1 MAVWNESGSRWHRW
15 DPHVHAPGT
24 QLADRFGQNWEE
36 YLSKIEHSSPRLRAL
51 GVTDYFC
58 IGTYKK
64 AREFKAS
71 GRMPDVELLF
81 PNVEIR
87 LDIKTDKA
95 RAINMH
101 LLFSPDDPN
110 HEKEIARLLGQ
121 LHFEFRERTYSC
133 TPSQLAELGRA
144 FNPAVT
150 DETAAQK
157 AGTNQFKTTLT
168 DLRRLFRTER
178 WLRNNCLV
186 AVAGSSNDGTSGLQG
201 DDSYAATR
209 KEIERFANIIFAST
223 PKQREFWLGK
233 LPSFPKEFIEEQY
246 GALKPCLHGSDAHR
260 NDKVGV
266 PECDR
271 YCWLY
276 GDLAFETLR
285 QAVIE
290 PEHRVAIGPQPPP
303 EPLASEI
310 IRTAKV
316 RGASWLAKPEQ
327 TFNSGLVTIIGAR
340 GSGKTALMDLLAAGA
355 GAFSKAPSES
365 SFLQRASK
373 PVNLL
378 QATEAKL
385 VWGDETVSKADL
397 SETVS
402 GGGLERPFVR
412 YLSQQFVEKLC
423 SSSGLAIELRQ
434 EMERVVF
441 DSTSQEERFETDNF
455 DDLAATLVQPI
466 IETRGEL
473 QELIHGIGL
482 EIVRE
487 EKLRNELPQQE
498 EVHKETGEAIARLRK
513 ELIELLPKESAEH
526 ATALAD
532 MENLCTQAE
541 LKIEAIRKRRKL
553 LDDLGLDVRQIRQVR
568 EPSRFR
574 DMRTRFAAT
583 TLTPEE
589 WASFGMKFAGNV
601 DTILDQATKTVD
613 QAILFAIE
621 GDPQA
626 QVNFHAPPNTTWP
639 LNRLRAARDEKKK
652 LVGIDAERQ
661 KKYDQIQK
669 TLQSYEATMRTLE
682 TEIALAKGAAER
694 RRALMERR
702 RQEYTQVFRTI
713 VHEEDVLKKLY
724 APLRTT
730 LEGSAGTLAKLAFVV
745 ERTVD
750 INKWVE
756 AGENLMDLRLESAFR
771 GRGALGEKAREY
783 LLSAWKTG
791 TPEAV
796 DAAMERFR
804 ADLLKEVKAAQP
816 TNVDPQER
824 REWPQR
830 VATWLYD
837 ISHIRVRYS
846 IEYDGVP
853 VEQLSPGTRG
863 IVLLLLYLAV
873 DTHDARPLLIDQP
886 EENLDPQ
893 SVFDELVPQF
903 RNARK
908 RRQVIVVT
916 HNANLVVNTDADQ
929 VIIATSTRQR
939 EGGLPL
945 ISYESGSLEN
955 PNVRAAVCRLLEGGQ
970 RAFLERERH
979 YRLNWGAGD
988 TEERGLPEIYTAGST
1003 GAA

>member
-1 MAVWNESGSRWHRW
+1 
-15 DPHVHAPGT
+15 
-24 QLADRFGQNWEE
+24 
-36 YLSKIEHSSPRLRAL
+36 
-51 GVTDYFC
+51 
-58 IGTYKK
+58 
-64 AREFKAS
+64 
-71 GRMPDVELLF
+71 MPEVDLLF

-87 LDIKTDKA
+87 LDTKTDKA

-110 HEKEIARLLGQ
+110 HEKEIERLLAQ
-121 LHFEFRERTYSC
+121 LQFEFNERIYFC
-133 TPSQLAELGRA
+133 TASQLTDLRRA
-144 FNPAVT
+144 CNPSIT
-150 DETAAQK
+150 DDLAAQR
-157 AGTNQFKTTLT
+157 AGTNQFKTTLG
-168 DLRRLFRTER
+168 DLRRLFRNEK

-186 AVAGSSNDGTSGLQG
+186 ALAGSSNDGTSGLQS

-223 PKQREFWLGK
+223 PKQREFWLGE
-233 LPSFPKEFIEEQY
+233 LPFAPKEVIEETY

-260 NDKVGV
+260 NEKVAA
-266 PECDR
+266 PEYDR

-290 PEHRVAIGPQPPP
+290 PEHRVWIGAQTPP

-310 IRTAKV
+310 VRTSAV
-316 RGASWLAKPEQ
+316 QNAPWLAKRVQP
-327 TFNSGLVTIIGAR
+327 FNSGLVTIIGAR

-355 GAFSKAPSES
+355 GAFSTAPSES

-378 QATEAKL
+378 GAAEVEL
-385 VWGDETVSKADL
+385 RWGDETISKAEL
-397 SETVS
+397 SQVVR
-402 GGGLERPFVR
+402 GYGLDRPYVR

-423 SSSGLAIELRQ
+423 SSAGLAIELRQ

-441 DSTSQEERFETDNF
+441 ESTPQEERFETNNF
-455 DDLAATLVQPI
+455 DDLAATLLQPI
-466 IETRGEL
+466 KETRTEL
-473 QELIHGIGL
+473 QESINGIGL

-487 EKLRNELPQQE
+487 EKLRDELPQQE
-498 EVHKETGEAIARLRK
+498 KAQKETAAAITRIRK
-513 ELIELLPKESAEH
+513 ELQELLPKESAEH
-526 ATALAD
+526 AKALA
-532 MENLCTQAE
+532 ELEALCSQAE
-541 LKIEAIRKRRKL
+541 LRIEAIRKRRKL
-553 LDDLGLDVRQIRQVR
+553 LDDLGVDVRQIRQVR

-574 DMRTRFAAT
+574 EMQSRFAGT
-583 TLTPEE
+583 GLNQQE
-589 WASFGMKFAGNV
+589 WLNFRMGFAGNV
-601 DTILDQATKTVD
+601 DSVLDQATKTID

-621 GDPQA
+621 GDPNA
-626 QVNFHAPPNTTWP
+626 SVNPQEPPSASWP

-661 KKYDQIQK
+661 KKYDELQK
-669 TLQSYEATMRTLE
+669 TLQRQEATLRKLDADVT
-682 TEIALAKGAAER
+682 LAKGAAER
-694 RRALMERR
+694 RKSLMERR
-702 RQEYTQVFRTI
+702 RQEYTQAFRTI
-713 VHEEDVLKKLY
+713 VEEEDVLKKLY
-724 APLRTT
+724 SPLRKT
-730 LEGSAGTLAKLAFVV
+730 LEESGGTLAKLGFLV
-745 ERTVD
+745 ERTVE
-750 INKWVE
+750 IEKWVD
-756 AGENLMDLRLESAFR
+756 AGESLMDLRLESAFR
-771 GRGALGEKAREY
+771 GRGALGQKAREY
-783 LLSAWKTG
+783 LFSAWKMG

-796 DAAMERFR
+796 DDAMERFR
-804 ADLLKEVKAAQP
+804 ADLLEQVKAAQP
-816 TNVDPQER
+816 TTVDPHER

-837 ISHIRVRYS
+837 ISHIQVRYS
-846 IEYDGVP
+846 IVYDGIP
-853 VEQLSPGTRG
+853 VERLSPGTRG

-873 DTHDARPLLIDQP
+873 DTHDPRPLLIDQP

-893 SVFDELVPQF
+893 SVFDELVPHF

-929 VIIATSTRQR
+929 VIIATSTRQG

-955 PNVRAAVCRLLEGGQ
+955 PRVRAAVCRLLEGGQ

-979 YRLNWGAGD
+979 YRLNWGVSDRDG
-988 TEERGLPEIYTAGST
+988 EK
-1003 GAA
+1003 

>member
-1 MAVWNESGSRWHRW
+1 MAVWNESGSQWHRW
-15 DPHVHAPGT
+15 DPHLHAPGT
-24 QLADRFGQNWEE
+24 QLADGFGGNWEE
-36 YLSKIEHSSPRLRAL
+36 YLSKIETSSPRVRGL

-58 IGTYKK
+58 IQTYRK
-64 AREFKAS
+64 AREHKAA
-71 GRMPDVELLF
+71 GRMAEVELLF

-110 HEKEIARLLGQ
+110 HEKEIERLLGQ
-121 LHFEFRERTYSC
+121 LQFEFNERTYFC
-133 TPSQLAELGRA
+133 TASQLADLGRA
-144 FNPAVT
+144 FNPSIT
-150 DETAAQK
+150 DDAAAQRV
-157 AGTNQFKTTLT
+157 GTNQFKTTLG
-168 DLRRLFRTER
+168 DLRKLFRNEK

-186 AVAGSSNDGTSGLQG
+186 AVAGSSNDGTSGLQS

-209 KEIERFANIIFAST
+209 KEIERFSNIIFAST

-233 LPSFPKEFIEEQY
+233 LPSASKEVIEETY

-260 NDKVGV
+260 NDKVGA

-290 PEHRVAIGPQPPP
+290 PEHRVAIGPQTPQ

-310 IRTAKV
+310 IRTVTV
-316 RGASWLAKPEQ
+316 RDAPWIAKPEQ
-327 TFNSGLVTIIGAR
+327 EFNSGLVTIIGAR

-355 GAFSKAPSES
+355 GAFSTAPSES

-378 QATEAKL
+378 GAAETVL
-385 VWGDETVSKADL
+385 NWGDNATSNVEL
-397 SETVS
+397 SQVVR
-402 GGGLERPFVR
+402 GYGLDRPYVR

-441 DSTSQEERFETDNF
+441 DSTPQEERFETDNF
-455 DDLAATLVQPI
+455 DDLAAALLQPI
-466 IETRGEL
+466 TETRTEL
-473 QELIHGIGL
+473 QQSIHGIGL
-482 EIVRE
+482 EIVKE
-487 EKLRNELPQQE
+487 EKLRDELPQQE
-498 EVHKETGEAIARLRK
+498 NAVKQTGDAIVRIRK
-513 ELIELLPKESAEH
+513 ELQDLLPKESAEH
-526 ATALAD
+526 AKALTD
-532 MENLCTQAE
+532 LETLCSQAE
-541 LKIEAIRKRRKL
+541 LRIEAIRKRRKL
-553 LDDLGLDVRQIRQVR
+553 LDDLGVDVRQVRQVR

-574 DMRTRFAAT
+574 EMQTRFAGTGLA
-583 TLTPEE
+583 PQE
-589 WASFGMKFAGNV
+589 WANFGMKFAGNV
-601 DTILDQATKTVD
+601 DSVLDQATKAVD

-621 GDPQA
+621 GDPKTA
-626 QVNFHAPPNTTWP
+626 ANLKAPPNATWP
-639 LNRLRAARDEKKK
+639 LDRLHAARDEKKK
-652 LVGIDAERQ
+652 FVGIDAERQ
-661 KKYDQIQK
+661 KKYDELQK
-669 TLQSYEATMRTLE
+669 TLQRNEATLRKLE
-682 TEIALAKGAAER
+682 GDVTLAKGAADR
-694 RRALMERR
+694 RKALLEQRR
-702 RQEYTQVFRTI
+702 EEYTQAFRTI
-713 VHEEDVLKKLY
+713 VLEEDVLSKLY

-730 LEGSAGTLAKLAFVV
+730 LETSGGTLAKLGFVV

-750 INKWVE
+750 IEKWVA
-756 AGENLMDLRLESAFR
+756 AGESLMDLRLDSAFR
-771 GRGALGEKAREY
+771 GRGSLGQKARDY
-783 LLSAWKTG
+783 LYIAWKTG
-791 TPEAV
+791 PPEAV
-796 DAAMERFR
+796 DGAMEKFR
-804 ADLLKEVKAAQP
+804 ADLLEQVKAAQP
-816 TNVDPQER
+816 ATVDAQER

-837 ISHIRVRYS
+837 ISHIQVRYS
-846 IEYDGVP
+846 IVYDGVP
-853 VEQLSPGTRG
+853 VERLSPGTRG

-873 DTHDARPLLIDQP
+873 DTHDPRPLLIDQP

-893 SVFDELVPQF
+893 SVFDELVPHF

-929 VIIATSTRQR
+929 VIIATSTRQA

-945 ISYESGSLEN
+945 ISYQSGSLEN
-955 PNVRAAVCRLLEGGQ
+955 PRVRTAVCRLLEGGQ

-979 YRLNWGAGD
+979 YRLNWGAAD
-988 TEERGLPEIYTAGST
+988 TDGEK
-1003 GAA
+1003 

>member
-1 MAVWNESGSRWHRW
+1 M
-15 DPHVHAPGT
+15 HAPGT
-24 QLADRFGQNWEE
+24 QLADGFRGNWED
-36 YLSKIEHSSPRLRAL
+36 YLSAIENSSPRVRAL

-58 IGTYKK
+58 ITTYQM

-71 GRMPDVELLF
+71 GRLTEVELLF
-81 PNVEIR
+81 PNVELR

-95 RAINMH
+95 RAINIH

-110 HEKEIARLLGQ
+110 HEKEIERLLGQ
-121 LHFEFRERTYSC
+121 LQFEFQERSYSC
-133 TPSQLAELGRA
+133 NPSQLADLGRA

-150 DETAAQK
+150 DNTAAQRI
-157 AGTNQFKTTLT
+157 GTNQFKTTLT
-168 DLRRLFRTER
+168 DLKRLFRNEK

-233 LPSFPKEFIEEQY
+233 LPSSPKEFIEAQY

-266 PECDR
+266 PEGGR

-290 PEHRVAIGPQPPP
+290 PEHRVAIGLQTPP

-316 RGASWLAKPEQ
+316 RGAPWLAKPEQ

-340 GSGKTALMDLLAAGA
+340 GSGKTALMDILAAGAGA
-355 GAFSKAPSES
+355 GAFSKVPSES
-365 SFLQRASK
+365 SFLQRASR

-378 QATEAKL
+378 QATEAQL

-397 SETVS
+397 SEAVR
-402 GGGLERPFVR
+402 GVGLDRPFVR

-423 SSSGLAIELRQ
+423 SSSGLAVELRQ

-441 DSTSQEERFETDNF
+441 DSTPQEERFETNNF
-455 DDLAATLVQPI
+455 DDLAQTLVQPI
-466 IETRGEL
+466 IDTRGEL
-473 QELIHGIGL
+473 QMSIHGIGE
-482 EIVRE
+482 EIVLE
-487 EKLRNELPQQE
+487 EKLRDELPQQE
-498 EVHKETGEAIARLRK
+498 KSHKETGDAITQIRK
-513 ELIELLPKESAEH
+513 ELIELLPKESAVH
-526 ATALAD
+526 ARALAD
-532 MENLCTQAE
+532 LEDLCTQAE

-553 LDDLGLDVRQIRQVR
+553 LDDLGLDVRQVRQVR
-568 EPSRFR
+568 EPSRLR
-574 DMRTRFAAT
+574 DMQMRFAAT
-583 TLTPEE
+583 ALTPKE
-589 WASFGMKFAGNV
+589 WTSFGMQFAGDV
-601 DTILDQATKTVD
+601 DVILDQATKAVD
-613 QAILFAIE
+613 QAILFAIQ
-621 GDPQA
+621 GDPKV
-626 QVNFHAPPNTTWP
+626 QVNSQALPNATWP
-639 LNRLRAARDEKKK
+639 LERLRTARDEKKK

-661 KKYDQIQK
+661 KKYDQLQK
-669 TLQSYEATMRTLE
+669 TLQSHEATLRKLE
-682 TEIALAKGAAER
+682 SSMAIAKGSTGR
-694 RRALMERR
+694 RNALMERR
-702 RQEYTQVFRTI
+702 RQEYTQAFHTI
-713 VHEEDVLKKLY
+713 VQEEEILKKLY
-724 APLRTT
+724 APLRAT

-750 INKWVE
+750 IDNWVKT
-756 AGENLMDLRLESAFR
+756 GEDLMDLRLESVFR
-771 GRGALGEKAREY
+771 GRGALGEKSREY
-783 LLSAWKTG
+783 LLSAWKSG

-796 DAAMERFR
+796 DDAMERFR

-824 REWPQR
+824 RQWPQR

-853 VEQLSPGTRG
+853 VERLSPGTRG

-873 DTHDARPLLIDQP
+873 DTHDPRPLLIDQP

-893 SVFDELVPQF
+893 SVFDELVPHF

-929 VIIATSTRQR
+929 VIIATSTRR
-939 EGGLPL
+939 SEGGLPL

-955 PNVRAAVCRLLEGGQ
+955 PSVRAAVCRLLEGGR

-979 YRLNWGAGD
+979 YRLNWGTTD
-988 TEERGLPEIYTAGST
+988 MEEQERPKTYTAGNT
-1003 GAA
+1003 QY

>member
-1 MAVWNESGSRWHRW
+1 MGIWNESGSQWHRW
-15 DPHVHAPGT
+15 DPHLHAPGT
-24 QLADRFGQNWEE
+24 QLADGFGGNWEE
-36 YLSKIEHSSPRLRAL
+36 YLTKIETSSPRIRAL

-58 IGTYKK
+58 IGTYRK
-64 AREFKAS
+64 AREYKAA
-71 GRMPDVELLF
+71 GRMPEVELLF

-110 HEKEIARLLGQ
+110 HEKEIERLLGQ
-121 LHFEFRERTYSC
+121 LQFEFKERTYSC
-133 TPSQLAELGRA
+133 TASHLADLGRA

-150 DETAAQK
+150 DAVAAQRV
-157 AGTNQFKTTLT
+157 GTNQFKTTLT
-168 DLRRLFRTER
+168 EIRRLFRNEK

-186 AVAGSSNDGTSGLQG
+186 AVAGSSNDGTSGLQA

-233 LPSFPKEFIEEQY
+233 LPSAPREFIEEHY
-246 GALKPCLHGSDAHR
+246 GSLKPCLHGSDAHR
-260 NDKVGV
+260 NEKVGA

-276 GDLAFETLR
+276 GDLAFETVR

-290 PEHRVAIGPQPPP
+290 PEHRVAIGPQTPP

-310 IRTAKV
+310 IRKV
-316 RGASWLAKPEQ
+316 TVSDAPWLARSVQE
-327 TFNSGLVTIIGAR
+327 FNSGLVTIIGAR
-340 GSGKTALMDLLAAGA
+340 GSGKTALMDFLAAGA
-355 GAFSKAPSES
+355 GAFSAAPSES

-378 QATEAKL
+378 GSAEALLTWGNNATSSVGLSDVVRGYGLDQAY
-385 VWGDETVSKADL
+385 
-397 SETVS
+397 
-402 GGGLERPFVR
+402 VR

-423 SSSGLAIELRQ
+423 SSAGLATELRQ

-441 DSTSQEERFETDNF
+441 DSTAQEDRFETDNF
-455 DDLAATLVQPI
+455 DDLAAALLQPI
-466 IETRGEL
+466 TETRTEL
-473 QELIHGIGL
+473 QESIHGIGL

-487 EKLRNELPQQE
+487 EKLRDELPQQE
-498 EVHKETGEAIARLRK
+498 KAAKDTAAAITGIQK
-513 ELIELLPKESAEH
+513 ELQNLFPKESAQH
-526 ATALAD
+526 AKALSD
-532 MENLCTQAE
+532 LETLCSQAE

-574 DMRTRFAAT
+574 DMQTRFMAT
-583 TLTPEE
+583 GLTPQE
-589 WASFGMKFAGNV
+589 WANFGMRFAGNV
-601 DTILDQATKTVD
+601 DVVLDQATKTVD

-621 GDPQA
+621 GDPKA
-626 QVNFHAPPNTTWP
+626 QVNFQAPPNATWP

-661 KKYDQIQK
+661 KKYDELQK
-669 TLQSYEATMRTLE
+669 TLQRHEATLRKLE
-682 TEIALAKGAAER
+682 TDITLAKGAADR
-694 RRALMERR
+694 RKSLMERR
-702 RQEYTQVFRTI
+702 RQEYTQAFRTI
-713 VHEEDVLKKLY
+713 VEEEEILKKLY
-724 APLRTT
+724 SPLRTT
-730 LEGSAGTLAKLAFVV
+730 LESSGGTLAKLAFIV

-750 INKWVE
+750 IEKWVD
-756 AGENLMDLRLESAFR
+756 AGESLMDLRLDSAFR
-771 GRGALGEKAREY
+771 GRGSLGEKARQY
-783 LLSAWKTG
+783 LLSPWKTG
-791 TPEAV
+791 TPEVV
-796 DAAMERFR
+796 DDAMERFR
-804 ADLLKEVKAAQP
+804 DDLLEQVKAAQP
-816 TNVDPQER
+816 TNVDPHER

-830 VATWLYD
+830 VASWLYD
-837 ISHIRVRYS
+837 ISHIQVRYS
-846 IEYDGVP
+846 IVYDGIP
-853 VEQLSPGTRG
+853 VERLSPGTRG

-873 DTHDARPLLIDQP
+873 DTHDPRPLLIDQP

-893 SVFDELVPQF
+893 SVFDELVPHF
-903 RNARK
+903 RNARR

-929 VIIATSTRQR
+929 VIIATSTRQI

-945 ISYESGSLEN
+945 IWYESGSLEN
-955 PNVRAAVCRLLEGGQ
+955 PKVRAAVCRLLEGGQ

-979 YRLNWGAGD
+979 YRLNWGAAD
-988 TEERGLPEIYTAGST
+988 ADAEK
-1003 GAA
+1003 